1 MLLYCLIYF
10 YCNYVYLLLKY
21 IFEIQYILFINIIK
35 NIFDYNIINLNI
47 IKRFLLIYTISIYKN
62 FLIKYC

>member
-10 YCNYVYLLLKY
+10 YCNVYLLLKY

-35 NIFDYNIINLNI
+35 NTFDYNIINLNI

>member
-21 IFEIQYILFINIIK
+21 IFEIQYILFINIIN

>member
-10 YCNYVYLLLKY
+10 YCNVYLLLKY
-21 IFEIQYILFINIIK
+21 IFEIQYILFINIIN

-47 IKRFLLIYTISIYKN
+47 IKRFLLIYTISIYKK

>member
-10 YCNYVYLLLKY
+10 YCNVYLLLKY
-21 IFEIQYILFINIIK
+21 IFEIQYILFINIIN